1 MSIAD
6 KFNKKTI
13 IFLAALVVIGGA
25 AAAYFLF
32 FKDADV
38 APEPEKVAKRMK
50 IEVPSPP
57 EAKKEVTIPAGAQTQ
72 IQPPAQQGAVKPVEA
87 KPEVKKKEE
96 IKPADVKPDAKKK
109 EEIKPAIKEV
119 APEKKAEAKKETQK
133 ATVGKKMPYK
143 LWAVHVASYTS
154 KEEALAMVKK
164 LQQDNYNAYM
174 TEFDLKGRH
183 WYRVRIG
190 FYASNQE
197 AKTVGKKLSGSY
209 SINGIWIVKPMK
221 KEIMSHLN

>member
-13 IFLAALVVIGGA
+13 ILLAALVVIGGA
-25 AAAYFLF
+25 VAAYLLFL
-32 FKDADV
+32 KDTGV

-57 EAKKEVTIPAGAQTQ
+57 EAKKEVALPAGAQTQ
-72 IQPPAQQGAVKPVEA
+72 TQPPAQQGAVKPVEA

-96 IKPADVKPDAKKK
+96 IKPA
-109 EEIKPAIKEV
+109 IKEV
-119 APEKKAEAKKETQK
+119 VPEEKAEAKKETQK
-133 ATVGKKMPYK
+133 AAVGKKMPYK
-143 LWAVHVASYTS
+143 PWAVHVASYTS
-154 KEEALAMVKK
+154 KEEALALVKK
-164 LQQDNYNAYM
+164 LQQDSYNAYM
-174 TEFDLKGRH
+174 TEFDFKGRH
-183 WYRVRIG
+183 WYRVRVG

-197 AKTVGKKLSGSY
+197 AKTAGKKLSGSY
-209 SINGIWIVKPMK
+209 SINGIWTVKPMK

>member
-13 IFLAALVVIGGA
+13 ILLAALVIIGG

-32 FKDADV
+32 FKDSGV
-38 APEPEKVAKRMK
+38 VYAPEPEKVAKRMK

-57 EAKKEVTIPAGAQTQ
+57 EATKEAAIPAGAQTQ
-72 IQPPAQQGAVKPVEA
+72 TQPPAQQGAVKPAEV
-87 KPEVKKKEE
+87 KPEV
-96 IKPADVKPDAKKK
+96 KKK

-119 APEKKAEAKKETQK
+119 APEKKAEAKKETESQK
-133 ATVGKKMPYK
+133 AVVGKKMPYK
-143 LWAVHVASYTS
+143 PWAVHVASYTS
-154 KEEALAMVKK
+154 KEEALAMVKR

-197 AKTVGKKLSGSY
+197 AKTAGKKLSGSY
-209 SINGIWIVKPMK
+209 SINGIWTVKPMK

>member
-13 IFLAALVVIGGA
+13 ILLAALVVIGGV
-25 AAAYFLF
+25 AAAYLLF
-32 FKDADV
+32 FKDTGV
-38 APEPEKVAKRMK
+38 VKAPEPEKVAKRMK

-57 EAKKEVTIPAGAQTQ
+57 EAKKEATIPAGTQTQ
-72 IQPPAQQGAVKPVEA
+72 AQPPAQQGAVKPAEM
-87 KPEVKKKEE
+87 KPEVKKKED
-96 IKPADVKPDAKKK
+96 IKPAV
-109 EEIKPAIKEV
+109 KEV
-119 APEKKAEAKKETQK
+119 VTEKKAEAKKEAPAKK
-133 ATVGKKMPYK
+133 AAYK
-143 LWAVHVASYTS
+143 PWAVHVASYTS

-164 LQQDNYNAYM
+164 LQQGSYNAYM

-197 AKTVGKKLSGSY
+197 AKAAGKKLSGSY
-209 SINGIWIVKPMK
+209 GMNGIWTVKPMK